1 MGAAGGE
8 GSAAAAAA
16 MDAHCDGGEPTALG
30 EQPPPPSGKLNKTAF
45 KLFKRRKSGG
55 AMPNIFGVR
64 SGGKSKSGEG
74 GGGGGG
80 GQGTGM
86 VRSKTHDGLAEVLEV
101 ESGRNEGPG
110 TGGSGHVAGSGAAAV
125 AGKEAASSCSSSAV
139 AAAAAAGKSHSFL
152 SLLRK
157 NGRSDEGGKGERPKG
172 RGGLKGLFSSMRW
185 SRREKPGGGVKDDAD
200 AGEGSEGQASPS
212 ILNTG
217 SLTASLECIKEEAA
231 PGASTDPI
239 LTPLVAKDGDQPMSP
254 LATEVM
260 LTTDLAPQPAPG
272 GSGGEELPRIW
283 PQEKEVHPESTSSD
297 GQEIKEDSAQ
307 TGDLPI
313 KSSPPVE
320 PKYDRSQEAA
330 AAPDPSSL
338 DPPSEPSID
347 RICLMFADVTSL
359 KSFDSLTGCGDIIAD
374 QEDDVG
380 SGGGSGGGGSE
391 RSAPGIGK
399 AGPSKKP
406 AGVVTY
412 QGGGEE
418 MASPEQVGDT
428 CTQEFWDLLS
438 HTEEKPQGT
447 AGRMESPETSKGDK
461 LVRRVQDG
469 SANGKHIGL
478 SQIPV
483 HHPKEDQKNR
493 EKEQQE
499 AIPSSDEGYW
509 DSTTPGPEE
518 DNTNSIQKEVIPRDS
533 YSGDALYDLYT
544 DPDENTATVTSAEN
558 ITTVTCC
565 KPLSPIT
572 TTCPVKTHT
581 TSLKDSKIPISIKHF
596 TSPHG
601 SHGQDSSNSHH
612 IVHHQATKSEIPR
625 TKIPVSKVLVHRA
638 SYRSLAGTTG
648 KTATYHE
655 SAKK

>member
-1 MGAAGGE
+1 
-8 GSAAAAAA
+8 

-55 AMPNIFGVR
+55 AMPSIFGVR
-64 SGGKSKSGEG
+64 SGGKTKSGEG
-74 GGGGGG
+74 GGGGG
-80 GQGTGM
+80 QGAGM
-86 VRSKTHDGLAEVLEV
+86 VRSKTHDGLAEVLEL

-110 TGGSGHVAGSGAAAV
+110 AGGGGQVAGGAAA
-125 AGKEAASSCSSSAV
+125 AKEAASSCSSSAAV
-139 AAAAAAGKSHSFL
+139 GKSHSFF

-185 SRREKPGGGVKDDAD
+185 PRREKPGGGPKDED

-231 PGASTDPI
+231 LGVPTDTYRSPPVPRGAEQPI
-239 LTPLVAKDGDQPMSP
+239 EPP
-254 LATEVM
+254 ATEVM
-260 LTTDLAPQPAPG
+260 PTPDLAPQPAPCG
-272 GSGGEELPRIW
+272 PRREEPPRIL
-283 PQEKEVHPESTSSD
+283 PQEKEVQPEHPGSD
-297 GQEIKEDSAQ
+297 GQEIKEDSA
-307 TGDLPI
+307 
-313 KSSPPVE
+313 K
-320 PKYDRSQEAA
+320 
-330 AAPDPSSL
+330 
-338 DPPSEPSID
+338 
-347 RICLMFADVTSL
+347 
-359 KSFDSLTGCGDIIAD
+359 TGCGDIIAD

-380 SGGGSGGGGSE
+380 SGVGSGGGGGE

-399 AGPSKKP
+399 VGASKKP
-406 AGVVTY
+406 TSVVTY

-428 CTQEFWDLLS
+428 CTPEFWDLLS
-438 HTEEKPQGT
+438 HTEEKSQGT
-447 AGRMESPETSKGDK
+447 SGRKESPETSKGDK
-461 LVRRVQDG
+461 TVRRVQEV

-483 HHPKEDQKNR
+483 HHHKEDQKNR

-601 SHGQDSSNSHH
+601 SHGQESSNSHH
-612 IVHHQATKSEIPR
+612 IVHHQPTKSEIPR

-638 SYRSLAGTTG
+638 SYRSLTGTTG
-648 KTATYHE
+648 KAATYHE

>member
-1 MGAAGGE
+1 M
-8 GSAAAAAA
+8 
-16 MDAHCDGGEPTALG
+16 
-30 EQPPPPSGKLNKTAF
+30 PS
-45 KLFKRRKSGG
+45 
-55 AMPNIFGVR
+55 IFGVR
-64 SGGKSKSGEG
+64 SGGKSKSGE
-74 GGGGGG
+74 GGGGG

-86 VRSKTHDGLAEVLEV
+86 VRSKTHDGLAEVLEQESSRSEAPAAV
-101 ESGRNEGPG
+101 ESGR
-110 TGGSGHVAGSGAAAV
+110 VAGSGAASV
-125 AGKEAASSCSSSAV
+125 AAKEAVSSCSP
-139 AAAAAAGKSHSFL
+139 AAAAAAGKSHSFF

-157 NGRSDEGGKGERPKG
+157 NGRSDEGGKSERAKG

-185 SRREKPGGGVKDDAD
+185 SRREKPGGGGKDDE
-200 AGEGSEGQASPS
+200 AGEGSEGQPSPS

-217 SLTASLECIKEEAA
+217 SLTASLECIKEEVAP
-231 PGASTDPI
+231 PGAPADAVR
-239 LTPLVAKDGDQPMSP
+239 TPLVTKDGEQPASP
-254 LATEVM
+254 LAPEVM
-260 LTTDLAPQPAPG
+260 PTPDLAPQPAPC
-272 GSGGEELPRIW
+272 GSGGGEELPGILL
-283 PQEKEVHPESTSSD
+283 QEKEIHPESTVSD
-297 GQEIKEDSAQ
+297 GEEIIQEDSA
-307 TGDLPI
+307 
-313 KSSPPVE
+313 K
-320 PKYDRSQEAA
+320 
-330 AAPDPSSL
+330 
-338 DPPSEPSID
+338 
-347 RICLMFADVTSL
+347 
-359 KSFDSLTGCGDIIAD
+359 TGCGDIIAD
-374 QEDDVG
+374 QEDDAG

-391 RSAPGIGK
+391 RSAPGIVK

-406 AGVVTY
+406 TGVVTY

-418 MASPEQVGDT
+418 MASPEQVGG
-428 CTQEFWDLLS
+428 TQEFWDLLS
-438 HTEEKPQGT
+438 HTEEKSQGT
-447 AGRMESPETSKGDK
+447 SGRMESPETSKGDK
-461 LVRRVQDG
+461 IVRRVQEG

-483 HHPKEDQKNR
+483 HHQKEDQKNR

-499 AIPSSDEGYW
+499 AIPSGDEGYW

-558 ITTVTCC
+558 ITTVTSC
-565 KPLSPIT
+565 KPLSPIA

-655 SAKK
+655 NAKK

>member
-1 MGAAGGE
+1 MVTGGRQSGSSSGGGVEAVSESRASERASGGNQAQASVGAAGGE

-30 EQPPPPSGKLNKTAF
+30 EQPPPPPPPPSGKLNKTAF

-64 SGGKSKSGEG
+64 SGGKSKSGEGG

-125 AGKEAASSCSSSAV
+125 AAKEAASSCSSSA
-139 AAAAAAGKSHSFL
+139 AAGKSHSFF

-239 LTPLVAKDGDQPMSP
+239 LTPLVAKDGDQPMNP

-272 GSGGEELPRIW
+272 GGSGGEELPRIL
-283 PQEKEVHPESTSSD
+283 PQEKEVHPESTSTD

-307 TGDLPI
+307 
-313 KSSPPVE
+313 
-320 PKYDRSQEAA
+320 
-330 AAPDPSSL
+330 
-338 DPPSEPSID
+338 
-347 RICLMFADVTSL
+347 
-359 KSFDSLTGCGDIIAD
+359 TGCGDIIAD

>member
-30 EQPPPPSGKLNKTAF
+30 EQPPPPPPSGKLNKTAF

-55 AMPNIFGVR
+55 AMPSIFGVR
-64 SGGKSKSGEG
+64 SGGKSKSGEGG

-86 VRSKTHDGLAEVLEV
+86 VRSKTHDGLAEVLEL

-110 TGGSGHVAGSGAAAV
+110 TVESGRVAGGGGASVAA
-125 AGKEAASSCSSSAV
+125 KEAASSCSSSAV
-139 AAAAAAGKSHSFL
+139 AAAAGKSHSFF

-157 NGRSDEGGKGERPKG
+157 NGRSDEGGKGERAKG

-185 SRREKPGGGVKDDAD
+185 SRREKPGGGVKED
-200 AGEGSEGQASPS
+200 EGQASPS

-231 PGASTDPI
+231 PPGAPADTVR
-239 LTPLVAKDGDQPMSP
+239 TPLVTQDGEQPTSP

-260 LTTDLAPQPAPG
+260 PTPDLAPQPAPC
-272 GSGGEELPRIW
+272 GSGGEELPGIL
-283 PQEKEVHPESTSSD
+283 PQEKEIHPESTSSD
-297 GQEIKEDSAQ
+297 GQEIKEDSAK

-320 PKYDRSQEAA
+320 PKNERSQETA

-391 RSAPGIGK
+391 RSAPEIGK

-406 AGVVTY
+406 TGVVTY

-418 MASPEQVGDT
+418 MASPEQVGG
-428 CTQEFWDLLS
+428 TQEFWDLLS
-438 HTEEKPQGT
+438 HTEEKSQGT
-447 AGRMESPETSKGDK
+447 SGRKESSETSKGDK
-461 LVRRVQDG
+461 IVRRVQDG

-483 HHPKEDQKNR
+483 HHQKEDQKNR

-612 IVHHQATKSEIPR
+612 IVHQATKSEIPR

>member
-1 MGAAGGE
+1 
-8 GSAAAAAA
+8 

-30 EQPPPPSGKLNKTAF
+30 EQPPLPPPPSGKLNKTAF

-55 AMPNIFGVR
+55 AMPSIFGVR
-64 SGGKSKSGEG
+64 SGGGKSKSGGE
-74 GGGGGG
+74 GG

-86 VRSKTHDGLAEVLEV
+86 VRSKTHDGLAEVLEAESGRSEGLSGTV
-101 ESGRNEGPG
+101 ESGRA
-110 TGGSGHVAGSGAAAV
+110 AGS
-125 AGKEAASSCSSSAV
+125 EAASPAAVSSCS
-139 AAAAAAGKSHSFL
+139 AASGNKQHGFF

-157 NGRSDEGGKGERPKG
+157 NGRSDEGAKGERAKG
-172 RGGLKGLFSSMRW
+172 RPGVLKGLFSSMRW
-185 SRREKPGGGVKDDAD
+185 PRREKPGGEAVKDD
-200 AGEGSEGQASPS
+200 EGQASPS

-217 SLTASLECIKEEAA
+217 SLTASLECVKEEAA
-231 PGASTDPI
+231 ARPAAAPADTVW
-239 LTPLVAKDGDQPMSP
+239 TPLVTKDGEPPTSP

-260 LTTDLAPQPAPG
+260 PTLDLVPQPQPSPC
-272 GSGGEELPRIW
+272 GSGGEELPGIL
-283 PQEKEVHPESTSSD
+283 PQEKEVPPESTTND
-297 GQEIKEDSAQ
+297 GQEIQEDSA
-307 TGDLPI
+307 
-313 KSSPPVE
+313 K
-320 PKYDRSQEAA
+320 
-330 AAPDPSSL
+330 
-338 DPPSEPSID
+338 
-347 RICLMFADVTSL
+347 
-359 KSFDSLTGCGDIIAD
+359 TGCGDIIAD
-374 QEDDVG
+374 QEEDTG

-406 AGVVTY
+406 TGVVTY

-418 MASPEQVGDT
+418 MASPEQVGG
-428 CTQEFWDLLS
+428 TQEFWDLLS
-438 HTEEKPQGT
+438 HTEEKSQGT
-447 AGRMESPETSKGDK
+447 SGRKESPETSKGDK
-461 LVRRVQDG
+461 IVRRVQDG

-483 HHPKEDQKNR
+483 HHQKEDQKNR

-499 AIPSSDEGYW
+499 AVPSGDEGYW

-544 DPDENTATVTSAEN
+544 DPDENTAAVTSAEN
-558 ITTVTCC
+558 TTTVTCC

>member
-1 MGAAGGE
+1 
-8 GSAAAAAA
+8 

-30 EQPPPPSGKLNKTAF
+30 EQPPPPPPSGKLNKTAF

-55 AMPNIFGVR
+55 AMPSIFGVR
-64 SGGKSKSGEG
+64 SGGKSKSGE
-74 GGGGGG
+74 

-86 VRSKTHDGLAEVLEV
+86 VRSKTHDGLAEVLEL

-110 TGGSGHVAGSGAAAV
+110 TVESGRVAGSGAASV
-125 AGKEAASSCSSSAV
+125 AAKEAASSSSTS
-139 AAAAAAGKSHSFL
+139 AAAAGKSHSFF

-157 NGRSDEGGKGERPKG
+157 NGRSDEGAKGERAKG

-185 SRREKPGGGVKDDAD
+185 PRREKPGGAVKDDE

-217 SLTASLECIKEEAA
+217 SLTASLECIKEETVPPAA
-231 PGASTDPI
+231 PADTVRTS
-239 LTPLVAKDGDQPMSP
+239 LVTKDGEEPTSP
-254 LATEVM
+254 LAIEAVPTPD
-260 LTTDLAPQPAPG
+260 LDLDLDLDLAPQPASC
-272 GSGGEELPRIW
+272 GSGGEELPGIL
-283 PQEKEVHPESTSSD
+283 PQEKEIHPESTSSN
-297 GQEIKEDSAQ
+297 GPEIKEDSA
-307 TGDLPI
+307 
-313 KSSPPVE
+313 K
-320 PKYDRSQEAA
+320 
-330 AAPDPSSL
+330 
-338 DPPSEPSID
+338 
-347 RICLMFADVTSL
+347 
-359 KSFDSLTGCGDIIAD
+359 TGCGDIIAD
-374 QEDDVG
+374 QEEDVG

-406 AGVVTY
+406 TGVVTY

-418 MASPEQVGDT
+418 MASPEQVGG
-428 CTQEFWDLLS
+428 TQEFWDLLS
-438 HTEEKPQGT
+438 HTEEKSQGT
-447 AGRMESPETSKGDK
+447 SGRKESPEASKSDK
-461 LVRRVQDG
+461 IVRRVQDG
-469 SANGKHIGL
+469 SANGKHVGL

-483 HHPKEDQKNR
+483 HQQKEDPKNR

-518 DNTNSIQKEVIPRDS
+518 ENTNSIQKEVIPRDS

-596 TSPHG
+596 TSPHS

>member
-1 MGAAGGE
+1 
-8 GSAAAAAA
+8 

-55 AMPNIFGVR
+55 AMPSIFGVR
-64 SGGKSKSGEG
+64 SGGKSKSGE

-101 ESGRNEGPG
+101 ESGRNEGPE
-110 TGGSGHVAGSGAAAV
+110 TGRSDRVAGSGAAPV
-125 AGKEAASSCSSSAV
+125 AAKEAASSCSSSA
-139 AAAAAAGKSHSFL
+139 AAAAVGKSHSFF

-157 NGRSDEGGKGERPKG
+157 NGRSDEGGKGERPKV

-185 SRREKPGGGVKDDAD
+185 PRREKPGGGVKDDD

-217 SLTASLECIKEEAA
+217 SLTASLECIKEEVP

-239 LTPLVAKDGDQPMSP
+239 RTPLVTKDGEQPMSP

-260 LTTDLAPQPAPG
+260 LTTDLAPQLAPC
-272 GSGGEELPRIW
+272 GSGGEELPRILT
-283 PQEKEVHPESTSSD
+283 QEKEVHPESTSSD
-297 GQEIKEDSAQ
+297 GQEIEDSA
-307 TGDLPI
+307 
-313 KSSPPVE
+313 K
-320 PKYDRSQEAA
+320 
-330 AAPDPSSL
+330 
-338 DPPSEPSID
+338 
-347 RICLMFADVTSL
+347 
-359 KSFDSLTGCGDIIAD
+359 TGCGDIIAD

-380 SGGGSGGGGSE
+380 SGGGSGGGGNE

-406 AGVVTY
+406 ASVVTY

-418 MASPEQVGDT
+418 MASPEQVGDP

-461 LVRRVQDG
+461 IVRRVQDG
-469 SANGKHIGL
+469 SANGKQIGL

-483 HHPKEDQKNR
+483 HHQKEDQKNR

-533 YSGDALYDLYT
+533 CSGDALYDLYT

-558 ITTVTCC
+558 ITTATIDM
-565 KPLSPIT
+565 LRATEYMST
-572 TTCPVKTHT
+572 TEVAT
-581 TSLKDSKIPISIKHF
+581 T
-596 TSPHG
+596 
-601 SHGQDSSNSHH
+601 QC
-612 IVHHQATKSEIPR
+612 
-625 TKIPVSKVLVHRA
+625 
-638 SYRSLAGTTG
+638 
-648 KTATYHE
+648 
-655 SAKK
+655 

>member
-1 MGAAGGE
+1 MDGGVWRRPRP
-8 GSAAAAAA
+8 GSEASCSALPGLPWLSVRASRASERRKSGSSAAAAA

-30 EQPPPPSGKLNKTAF
+30 EQPPPPPPSGKLNKTAF

-55 AMPNIFGVR
+55 AMPSIFGVR
-64 SGGKSKSGEG
+64 SGGKSKSGE
-74 GGGGGG
+74 GGG

-86 VRSKTHDGLAEVLEV
+86 VRSKTHDGLAEVLEL

-110 TGGSGHVAGSGAAAV
+110 TVESGRVAGRGGASVPA
-125 AGKEAASSCSSSAV
+125 KEAASSSSPS
-139 AAAAAAGKSHSFL
+139 AAAAAGKSHSFF

-157 NGRSDEGGKGERPKG
+157 NGRSDEGAKGERAKG
-172 RGGLKGLFSSMRW
+172 RGGLRGLFSSMRW
-185 SRREKPGGGVKDDAD
+185 PRREKPGSGVKDDE

-217 SLTASLECIKEEAA
+217 SLTASLECIKEEAV
-231 PGASTDPI
+231 P
-239 LTPLVAKDGDQPMSP
+239 
-254 LATEVM
+254 
-260 LTTDLAPQPAPG
+260 PA
-272 GSGGEELPRIW
+272 
-283 PQEKEVHPESTSSD
+283 
-297 GQEIKEDSAQ
+297 A
-307 TGDLPI
+307 
-313 KSSPPVE
+313 
-320 PKYDRSQEAA
+320 
-330 AAPDPSSL
+330 
-338 DPPSEPSID
+338 
-347 RICLMFADVTSL
+347 
-359 KSFDSLTGCGDIIAD
+359 FDSLTGCGDIIAD
-374 QEDDVG
+374 QEDDVC

-406 AGVVTY
+406 TGVVTY

-418 MASPEQVGDT
+418 MASPEQVGG
-428 CTQEFWDLLS
+428 TQEFWDLLS
-438 HTEEKPQGT
+438 HTEEKSQGT
-447 AGRMESPETSKGDK
+447 SGRKESPEASKGDK
-461 LVRRVQDG
+461 IVRRVQDG

-483 HHPKEDQKNR
+483 HHQKEDPKNR

-518 DNTNSIQKEVIPRDS
+518 DNANSIQKEVIPRDS

-565 KPLSPIT
+565 KPLSPTT

-596 TSPHG
+596 TSPHS
-601 SHGQDSSNSHH
+601 SHGQDSNNSHH
-612 IVHHQATKSEIPR
+612 VVHHQATKSEIPR

>member
-1 MGAAGGE
+1 
-8 GSAAAAAA
+8 

-30 EQPPPPSGKLNKTAF
+30 EQPPPPPPPSGKLNKTAF

-55 AMPNIFGVR
+55 AMPSIFGVR
-64 SGGKSKSGEG
+64 SSGKSKSGE
-74 GGGGGG
+74 GGGGG

-86 VRSKTHDGLAEVLEV
+86 VRSKTHDGLAEVLEL
-101 ESGRNEGPG
+101 ESGKNEGPG
-110 TGGSGHVAGSGAAAV
+110 TVESGRVADSGGASVAA
-125 AGKEAASSCSSSAV
+125 KEAASSCSSSA
-139 AAAAAAGKSHSFL
+139 AAAAGKSHSFF

-157 NGRSDEGGKGERPKG
+157 NGRSDEGGKGERAKG

-185 SRREKPGGGVKDDAD
+185 SRREKPGGGVKDDE
-200 AGEGSEGQASPS
+200 AGESSEGQASPS

-217 SLTASLECIKEEAA
+217 SLTASLECIKEEAPP
-231 PGASTDPI
+231 PGAPTDTVR
-239 LTPLVAKDGDQPMSP
+239 TPLVTKDGEQPTSP

-260 LTTDLAPQPAPG
+260 PTPDLAPQPAPC
-272 GSGGEELPRIW
+272 GSGGEELPGIL
-283 PQEKEVHPESTSSD
+283 PQEKEIHPESTSSD
-297 GQEIKEDSAQ
+297 GQEIKEDSA
-307 TGDLPI
+307 
-313 KSSPPVE
+313 K
-320 PKYDRSQEAA
+320 
-330 AAPDPSSL
+330 
-338 DPPSEPSID
+338 
-347 RICLMFADVTSL
+347 
-359 KSFDSLTGCGDIIAD
+359 TGCGDIIAD

-406 AGVVTY
+406 TGVVTY

-418 MASPEQVGDT
+418 MASPEQVGG
-428 CTQEFWDLLS
+428 TQEFWDLLS
-438 HTEEKPQGT
+438 HTEEKSQGT
-447 AGRMESPETSKGDK
+447 SGRKESPETSKGDK
-461 LVRRVQDG
+461 IVRRVQDG

-483 HHPKEDQKNR
+483 HHQKEDQKNR

-596 TSPHG
+596 TSPHS